1 MLSLY
6 HVISFCVMLLS
17 IISSAHSGNTDTEED
32 IDWSKTKI
40 WGPGLRADFCVPAR
54 YFFIQLI
61 KFNGDNYTQS
71 AGERP
76 FEVGLSQAG
85 GQRVRVYMRVLDK
98 KDGMYLITFRIYET
112 LRDLQITITKDD
124 KQLGD
129 SPFSLTGPV
138 LQDQCYCPQ
147 PSLQQ
152 WYDTMSCP
160 QSYTQIE
167 SDLSIFRQ
175 VDLEET
181 AAETIQRFNISTAHS
196 LARYRVIGNKIYR
209 KTYGQHVGFKMFS
222 DAILLSLTRKVV
234 LPDIELFVNLG
245 DWPLERG
252 SVSNNPVPIFSWCG
266 SDSSRD
272 IVMPTY
278 DLTESSLEMLGRQS
292 LDIFHVAGKS
302 PAPWTE
308 KEEKGFW
315 RGRDSRQER
324 LDLVVMSRENPDDLD
339 AKMTRMFFFKHDQ
352 EKYGDLVQNIP
363 FFDFFKYKYQINID
377 GTVAAYRFPYLLAG
391 DAVVFKQESE
401 YYEFFY
407 KELEPFVHY
416 IPFKHDLS
424 DLREKIQW
432 AKENDDK
439 VREIGKNG
447 QNYALQR
454 LTPGEV
460 FCYHVKVFEEY
471 SKRLKSPPPQPD
483 ETWELVEQPKSI
495 DCHCDRLAHPAESK
509 SAKKSKKM
517 KKDEL

>member
-272 IVMPTY
+272 I
-278 DLTESSLEMLGRQS
+278 S

-352 EKYGDLVQNIP
+352 EKYGDL
-363 FFDFFKYKYQINID
+363 YKYQINID

-439 VREIGKNG
+439 
-447 QNYALQR
+447 
-454 LTPGEV
+454 
-460 FCYHVKVFEEY
+460 EY

>member
-6 HVISFCVMLLS
+6 HVVSFCVMLLS

-76 FEVGLSQAG
+76 FEVGLSQVG

-167 SDLSIFRQ
+167 SDLSIFHQ

-181 AAETIQRFNISTAHS
+181 AAETIQRFNISRIWVLNKMRHQQHRASKGKYYDEGDSWTDCPFHCTCVDGS
-196 LARYRVIGNKIYR
+196 KGNFNCEDVCNPIR
-209 KTYGQHVGFKMFS
+209 P
-222 DAILLSLTRKVV
+222 
-234 LPDIELFVNLG
+234 LP
-245 DWPLERG
+245 
-252 SVSNNPVPIFSWCG
+252 PVC
-266 SDSSRD
+266 
-272 IVMPTY
+272 
-278 DLTESSLEMLGRQS
+278 
-292 LDIFHVAGKS
+292 
-302 PAPWTE
+302 
-308 KEEKGFW
+308 
-315 RGRDSRQER
+315 
-324 LDLVVMSRENPDDLD
+324 
-339 AKMTRMFFFKHDQ
+339 
-352 EKYGDLVQNIP
+352 
-363 FFDFFKYKYQINID
+363 
-377 GTVAAYRFPYLLAG
+377 
-391 DAVVFKQESE
+391 QESTDCCA
-401 YYEFFY
+401 
-407 KELEPFVHY
+407 KIGCGATNFV
-416 IPFKHDLS
+416 
-424 DLREKIQW
+424 
-432 AKENDDK
+432 
-439 VREIGKNG
+439 GK
-447 QNYALQR
+447 
-454 LTPGEV
+454 
-460 FCYHVKVFEEY
+460 
-471 SKRLKSPPPQPD
+471 
-483 ETWELVEQPKSI
+483 
-495 DCHCDRLAHPAESK
+495 
-509 SAKKSKKM
+509 
-517 KKDEL
+517 